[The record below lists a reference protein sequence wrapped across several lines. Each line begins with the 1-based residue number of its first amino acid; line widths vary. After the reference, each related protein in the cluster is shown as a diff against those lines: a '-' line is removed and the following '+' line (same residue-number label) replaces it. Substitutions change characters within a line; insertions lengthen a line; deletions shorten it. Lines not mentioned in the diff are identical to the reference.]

1 MQFSSV
7 LACLI
12 MAPLAL
18 AVPADMPSQESSL
31 ALRAADNIEIPDNLP
46 EDWKTAL
53 EAYFKGFTVLDTE
66 LDVETRDLDKRSD
79 VPFMHCGWRRFF
91 SCLGSLTPGGV
102 TCMWAIAARG
112 LDVKEDS
119 KCTAAVVASILS
131 ASNNCKLCVNGHL

>member
-7 LACLI
+7 LACLV

-31 ALRAADNIEIPDNLP
+31 ALRAADNIDIPDNLP

-53 EAYFKGFTVLDTE
+53 EAYFKDTE

-79 VPFMHCGWRRFF
+79 VPFTHCGWRRFF
-91 SCLGSLTPGGV
+91 N
-102 TCMWAIAARG
+102 
-112 LDVKEDS
+112 VKEDS

>member
-1 MQFSSV
+1 MQFSS
-7 LACLI
+7 LISCLI

-18 AVPADMPSQESSL
+18 AVPADMPSHESSL
-31 ALRAADNIEIPDNLP
+31 ALRAADNVEIPDNLP

-53 EAYFKGFTVLDTE
+53 EAYFKDTE

>member
-12 MAPLAL
+12 MAPLTL

-53 EAYFKGFTVLDTE
+53 EAYFKDTE

>member
-31 ALRAADNIEIPDNLP
+31 ALRAADIIEIPDNLP
-46 EDWKTAL
+46 EDWKTAI
-53 EAYFKGFTVLDTE
+53 EAYFKDTE

>member
-1 MQFSSV
+1 MQFSSL

-53 EAYFKGFTVLDTE
+53 EAYFKGSIVLDTD

>member
-53 EAYFKGFTVLDTE
+53 EAYFKDTE
-66 LDVETRDLDKRSD
+66 VDVETRDLDKRSD

>member
-18 AVPADMPSQESSL
+18 AVPADMPSHESSL

-53 EAYFKGFTVLDTE
+53 GAYFKGMHIRITRTE
-66 LDVETRDLDKRSD
+66 KSEAE
-79 VPFMHCGWRRFF
+79 F
-91 SCLGSLTPGGV
+91 S
-102 TCMWAIAARG
+102 
-112 LDVKEDS
+112 
-119 KCTAAVVASILS
+119 
-131 ASNNCKLCVNGHL
+131 H

>member
-7 LACLI
+7 LACLM

-18 AVPADMPSQESSL
+18 AVPADMPSHESSL

-53 EAYFKGFTVLDTE
+53 GAYFKDTE